1 MLQKPSGVK
10 EDGCANFK
18 TRIVKAIAIIASPNV
33 SKRCFSILLFLFWIS
48 VIIFRVL
55 DRAKF

>member
-33 SKRCFSILLFLFWIS
+33 SKRCLSILLF
-48 VIIFRVL
+48 VL
-55 DRAKF
+55 DFSYNIRLVCTYR